1 MSQGVPPCPRGHQAP
16 GGGTATWS
24 HAWRN
29 PRPLAIGSASH
40 YAQEHDLTVDF
51 WVESSERAA
60 SHLVSLNADSQH
72 LKGKQLSSYS
82 HLTQCTIP
90 APSIDDHWLDT
101 EPSVEYLQQLL
112 SSLDSLGLGGT
123 YPLEPKQLTATESR
137 CELPVLR
144 SDNNLDLLDLA
155 YDIYSRRASTL
166 AVTSIPPI
174 EVDPSGDDGLQF
186 PCWSHQLMRHF
197 DSYIPKEGIQNP
209 EGFQVPEYAVLYSAT
224 DINDPDKEAIAGLIE
239 SEFIA
244 YKQGRV

>member
-1 MSQGVPPCPRGHQAP
+1 MPPCPRGHQAP
-16 GGGTATWS
+16 GGGTVTRR

-51 WVESSERAA
+51 YVESSERAA

-72 LKGKQLSSYS
+72 MKGKLLTSYS

-90 APSIDDHWLDT
+90 ASSIEDHWLDT
-101 EPSVEYLQQLL
+101 EQSVEYLQQLH
-112 SSLDSLGLGGT
+112 SSLDSLGLQCT
-123 YPLEPKQLTATESR
+123 YLLEPKQLSATKSR

-144 SDNNLDLLDLA
+144 SDNNLDLFDLA
-155 YDIYSRRASTL
+155 YGIYSRRASAL
-166 AVTSIPPI
+166 AEISIPPI
-174 EVDPSGDDGLQF
+174 EIDPSGDDGLQF

-197 DSYIPKEGIQNP
+197 DSYLPKETIQNP
-209 EGFQVPEYAVLYSAT
+209 EVFEVPEYAVLYSAT
-224 DINDPDKEAIAGLIE
+224 DISDPDKEATSGLIE
-239 SEFIA
+239 GEFNA